1 MNSKNWWKNN
11 FIDRRTYLL
20 EQFKNTTFSDSDM
33 MLILMMDLLN
43 DTCDSV
49 TIKDL
54 SEALKRSDTQ
64 ILEDLD
70 RLANEGWITI
80 DVTSKTFTFS
90 LDPIFEA
97 KPVKEISNT
106 LFDKFEE
113 QMSRPLTS
121 TEMNMLG
128 SWMQIYDDVM
138 IEAALREAVIYQKL
152 SFPYINKILENWR
165 LQNRNLEDI
174 NNA

>member
-97 KPVKEISNT
+97 KPVKEITNT